1 MMSSITPYL
10 YIPLATWVVAQG
22 IKFVLALVRGE
33 VNLRYLF
40 ASGGMPSVH
49 SAVVCSLATVAFID
63 GGIAS
68 PLFGITGV
76 VAAIVMYDSFGVR
89 RSAGEQAKTI
99 NHLIDD
105 LTASG
110 KVRNIENYEHLREI
124 LGHKPI
130 EVTVGALLGVI
141 LAVLFEYG
149 KVGPRLQFL
158 SYQPSL
164 LLVKILA
171 ALGVFIIIAGYIW
184 SVRLKKDQASK
195 AVHSA
200 ATKVLL
206 SNIVFGLLLFAV
218 AFGAYQ
224 HISMIDNFLSI
235 ILVLGLGLT
244 WDIYLAFFVVK
255 PVRAKSTQPHHQR
268 TNQWIAKAKK
278 SKKK

>member
-1 MMSSITPYL
+1 MPSVTPYL
-10 YIPLATWVVAQG
+10 LIPLATWVVAQG

-76 VAAIVMYDSFGVR
+76 LAAIVMYDSFGVR

-124 LGHKPI
+124 LGHRPI

-141 LAVLFEYG
+141 LAALFEYD

-158 SYQPSL
+158 SYQPTL

-171 ALGVFIIIAGYIW
+171 ASGVLIIILGYIW
-184 SVRLKKDQASK
+184 SARLKKGQASK
-195 AVHSA
+195 AVRSA
-200 ATKVLL
+200 AGKILI
-206 SNIVFGLLLFAV
+206 SNIIFGLLVFVV

-224 HISMIDNFLSI
+224 HVNLLDNFLSI
-235 ILVLGLGLT
+235 ILVLGLGIAWNL
-244 WDIYLAFFVVK
+244 YLAFFVVK
-255 PVRAKSTQPHHQR
+255 PARVKSAQPQNQR
-268 TNQWIAKAKK
+268 TNEWIAKAKK